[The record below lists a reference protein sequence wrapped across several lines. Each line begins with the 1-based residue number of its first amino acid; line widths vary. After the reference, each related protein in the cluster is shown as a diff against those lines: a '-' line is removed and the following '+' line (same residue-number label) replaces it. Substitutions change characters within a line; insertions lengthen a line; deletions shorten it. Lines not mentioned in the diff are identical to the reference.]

1 MVALVRRPGP
11 VQRGTSTQRYWAAA
25 TKRRDISRR
34 DLEQLAYRLGC
45 RVDSVRRAME
55 LGLIK

>member
-1 MVALVRRPGP
+1 MRRPGP
-11 VQRGTSTQRYWAAA
+11 VKRGTPTQRYWAAA
-25 TKRRDISRR
+25 TKRCDLSRR

-45 RVDSVRRAME
+45 RVDSVRRAIE